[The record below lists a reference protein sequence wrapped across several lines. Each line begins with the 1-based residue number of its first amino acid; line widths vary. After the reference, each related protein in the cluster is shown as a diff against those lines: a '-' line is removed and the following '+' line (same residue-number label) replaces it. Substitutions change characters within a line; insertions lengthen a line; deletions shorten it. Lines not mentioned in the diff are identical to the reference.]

1 MKIKVPFSYTAQV
14 VKPKC
19 RNNTPVL
26 IQDSITVNIKEF
38 DTLPVALRALGTDYL
53 WDNKSLWIVNYK
65 RYIENNKPMFFEVK
79 ASTVKENTE
88 NYGKNYEWSKS
99 GAEAPFF
106 DFWWDA
112 KLALEDGKV
121 VSTKDEA
128 IKSNKTYVS
137 DNKDEVVKKIKEIAN
152 NMVFINGIVYEKA
165 DEPRYYSI
173 TFGLGNNHGST
184 SLSISNH
191 FNPNIDMHSY
201 FTALQYEEAKKFAID
216 VATCRGDTNCISRIG
231 EDKIEVL
238 IPDAVKLKIKKLKL
252 GY

>member
-1 MKIKVPFSYTAQV
+1 MKIQVPFSYTAQV

-53 WDNKSLWIVNYK
+53 WDNKSLWTINYNDSIHD
-65 RYIENNKPMFFEVK
+65 RRVTVEANI
-79 ASTVKENTE
+79 VKENTE
-88 NYGKNYEWSKS
+88 NYGKNYKWSRS
-99 GAEAPFF
+99 GTEAPFF
-106 DFWWDA
+106 SFWWDA
-112 KLALEDGKV
+112 KLALQNGEV
-121 VSTKDEA
+121 VLTKDEA

-173 TFGLGNNHGST
+173 TFGMGNNHAST

-191 FNPNIDMHSY
+191 FNSNICMHSY
-201 FTALQYEEAKKFAID
+201 FTALQYEEAKKYAID
-216 VATCRGDTNCISRIG
+216 VATCRGDTNCIPRIG

-252 GY
+252 KY